1 MPPSSAALLLA
12 AAAAVAAPPTSSQS
26 HSLTRALNTAS
37 NRAVRRILLS
47 RSWPSAEALNLSLR
61 AVLMR
66 QREREEAAADAGTLA
81 RKGGGEEE
89 EEEDGMKCPVPRPIL
104 NILMNR
110 RGEPG
115 TSDPAEPAAQTLL
128 ITSSE
133 ERERQWVATQISVF
147 RDSYG
152 NVPGYD
158 LAEAYR
164 RACCLSPRVAER
176 ASACPRY

>member
-1 MPPSSAALLLA
+1 
-12 AAAAVAAPPTSSQS
+12 
-26 HSLTRALNTAS
+26 
-37 NRAVRRILLS
+37 
-47 RSWPSAEALNLSLR
+47 
-61 AVLMR
+61 
-66 QREREEAAADAGTLA
+66 
-81 RKGGGEEE
+81 
-89 EEEDGMKCPVPRPIL
+89 MKCPVPRPIL

-158 LAEAYR
+158 LAEAYLESVLSLATSGRESERVSEVLNGGTYAEPYGRVLSAIRSVGAVLEEAAEGGGGGGAGPRPRARGGR
-164 RACCLSPRVAER
+164 RHRLAVVPDDETTDSQETDRSGFLPLHVG
-176 ASACPRY
+176 